1 MTELF
6 DRCIEVILRN
16 EGNFQ
21 DDPDD
26 PGNYADGVLKGT
38 KYGISAR
45 AFPELDIKHLTI
57 DEAKEIYYDNYWLPL
72 KLEGL
77 EDVNAAL
84 QIFDMGVNAGLKRA
98 VKIAQKCSGAYED
111 GIMGVATTIA
121 INATENFVDKYQV
134 ARIKFYNSLPGA
146 GKYLK
151 GWTKRV
157 LKTVL

>member
-16 EGNFQ
+16 EGGYVN
-21 DDPDD
+21 DPDD
-26 PGNYADGVLKGT
+26 PGGET
-38 KYGISAR
+38 KYGISHR

-57 DEAKEIYYDNYWLPL
+57 EEAKEIYYDHYWLPL
-72 KLEGL
+72 LEGL

-98 VKIAQKCSGAYED
+98 VRIAQKCSGAYED

-134 ARIKFYNSLPGA
+134 ARIKFYGSLPGA